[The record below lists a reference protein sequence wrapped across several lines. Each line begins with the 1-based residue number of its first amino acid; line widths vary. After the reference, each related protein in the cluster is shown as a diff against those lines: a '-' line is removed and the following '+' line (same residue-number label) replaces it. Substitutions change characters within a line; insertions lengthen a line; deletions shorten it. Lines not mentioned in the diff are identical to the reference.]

1 MDRLLRLLAFVA
13 LALAGG
19 AALAAGPV
27 IEKARGGTCV
37 DDPEVMR
44 RLHPELL
51 KHQRNET
58 VHRGVRDARASLKGC
73 VECHAGAQS
82 GSVATAKTD
91 FCVSCHSFA
100 AVKVDCF
107 ECHASRP
114 KQTAAWHPLVDPH
127 ASAGATRLAALWRD
141 LAAGG
146 MTLR

>member
-1 MDRLLRLLAFVA
+1 MARVLRLVLVA

-114 KQTAAWHPLVDPH
+114 KQAMGLHPLVDPH
-127 ASAGATRLAALWRD
+127 ASAGATRLASLWRD

-146 MTLR
+146 MALR

>member
-1 MDRLLRLLAFVA
+1 MGKRLLACM
-13 LALAGG
+13 LLGLTLAGG
-19 AALAAGPV
+19 GAAAAGPV

-37 DDPEVMR
+37 DVPEVMR
-44 RLHPELL
+44 RMHPDLL
-51 KHQRNET
+51 KHQRDET

-73 VECHAGAQS
+73 VDCHAGAQS

-107 ECHASRP
+107 QCHASRP
-114 KQTAAWHPLVDPH
+114 KQAMGLHPLVDPH
-127 ASAGATRLAALWRD
+127 AGAGAARLAALWRD